1 LEKTEIMEDW
11 AKRLNAKMAGF
22 TEPVAGAAPV
32 LAGAGKVAAGLWWAL
47 GAVAAAAAV
56 AGIVVLS
63 RPAANAPAIE
73 VSAPLIA
80 QEQHSEEILPE
91 ETMPEETLPMVPVK
105 MLSETVPETVPET
118 MPETVPGTV
127 QETEEVVETQPHD
140 SVIEEK
146 PENEKNEELTR
157 PIQWENPVVR
167 KRRHFNVSLFAHI
180 QSRKTSSQSAEDGP
194 VVDRLDTGNGTPQP
208 HFPNYGTENG
218 RDGYGEGVGATEPP
232 SEEEDK
238 DTKADTGS
246 GGEAATAPAQAPLMH
261 RLPLHLG
268 VRVSTEI
275 GSRFNLETGLDY
287 ARFVSASGNVDQRLH
302 YIGLPVRLRYDFLD
316 ARYYSAGVSV
326 GAEAMKCVAGNG
338 PDKPWLFDMGASLE
352 AKWKI
357 TPLVGIYAET
367 GIGRYF
373 HTGES
378 QHYYT
383 QNPFSV
389 SFSVGFRF
397 EL

>member
-1 LEKTEIMEDW
+1 MEETEIMEDW

-32 LAGAGKVAAGLWWAL
+32 ISGAGKVAAGLWWAL

-63 RPAANAPAIE
+63 RPAANVPAVE

-91 ETMPEETLPMVPVK
+91 EILPEETLPVVPVK
-105 MLSETVPETVPET
+105 KFSETVPEAVPET

-127 QETEEVVETQPHD
+127 QEPEEVVETQPQD

-146 PENEKNEELTR
+146 PEKEKNEEFVQ

-167 KRRHFNVSLFAHI
+167 KRRYFNVSVFAHI

-194 VVDRLDTGNGTPQP
+194 DMGRLDSGNGTPLP
-208 HFPNYGTENG
+208 HTPNYGLGSLDGGNG
-218 RDGYGEGVGATEPP
+218 GESITDPP
-232 SEEEDK
+232 PEEEDQ
-238 DTKADTGS
+238 DTKGGTSS
-246 GGEAATAPAQAPLMH
+246 GGVAAAGPSQDPLIH
-261 RLPLHLG
+261 RLPLHFG

-275 GSRFNLETGLDY
+275 GSGFNLETGLDY
-287 ARFVSASGNVDQRLH
+287 ARFVSASENAEQRLH
-302 YIGLPVRLRYDFLD
+302 YVGVPVRLRYDFLD

-338 PDKPWLFDMGASLE
+338 PDKPWLFDIGASLE
-352 AKWKI
+352 AEWKI
-357 TPLVGIYAET
+357 TQLVGIYAET

-389 SFSVGFRF
+389 SLSMGLRF